1 MSRSNFDPVFLV
13 GPTAVGK
20 SEVALLL
27 ASELNAEIVSADS
40 MQVYRGMDIGTAKPT
55 KEERSRVPHHLI
67 DVVEVRQPFDV
78 AQYRQL
84 ATAAIAQIQQRSRV
98 PLVVGGSGLYLRA
111 LTEGLFEGP
120 GADPQMRAE
129 LEMQPAEVLFE
140 RLRMVDP
147 ISAVKIGVGN
157 KRRLVRSLEVFA
169 ITGKPMSSQQK
180 EWDSD
185 NAGKLTMICLERD
198 RAELYSRIEKR
209 VEWMF
214 ANGLVEETRRLLA
227 QGMEENSTARVAAG
241 YREVIEMVEGVRGL
255 EETKARVKTRTRQLA
270 KRQLTWF
277 RHQARLRVVRIAES
291 PEQTRERVREQIE
304 NAPG

>member
-1 MSRSNFDPVFLV
+1 
-13 GPTAVGK
+13 
-20 SEVALLL
+20 
-27 ASELNAEIVSADS
+27 